1 MSRELPLDKWAALQ
15 HPVVVIISLT
25 AFCGFAWVTEL
36 VLARPRDSAWCTRC
50 NQALPALRALFSTLP
65 LLGLLGTIV
74 GLLDTFRQMQ
84 RLHGFDVSLLV
95 SGGIG
100 DAMITTQVG
109 LLMVIPGW
117 VALSFLSSFVARAE
131 AAPEQAS

>member
-1 MSRELPLDKWAALQ
+1 MDKWAALQ

-25 AFCGFAWVTEL
+25 AFCGFAWVAEL
-36 VLARPRDSAWCTRC
+36 MLAAPRGRVWCTRC
-50 NQALPALRALFSTLP
+50 EQALPALRALFNALP
-65 LLGLLGTIV
+65 LLGLLGTIG
-74 GLLDTFRQMQ
+74 GLMDTFRQMQ

-100 DAMITTQVG
+100 DAMVTTQVG

-117 VALSFLSSFVARAE
+117 VALAALTGMLARAD
-131 AAPEQAS
+131 ATAGGGV